1 MEMLG
6 SLSGK
11 PAFLGPDTGQSP
23 TSGEST
29 EAHSVTT
36 LHYSFPTRS
45 AAFLSLSEHAVIGHG
60 KKALREV
67 GDSQALNRALL
78 GDRKKKKK
86 SNWSLR
92 TYQTSCFLELN
103 PIRKDYLN
111 FS

>member
-45 AAFLSLSEHAVIGHG
+45 AAFLSLSEHAVIGTG
-60 KKALREV
+60 KRHLGKLETAR
-67 GDSQALNRALL
+67 LL
-78 GDRKKKKK
+78 TEPYWGTGKKKK
-86 SNWSLR
+86 N
-92 TYQTSCFLELN
+92 Q
-103 PIRKDYLN
+103 IGV
-111 FS
+111 

>member
-1 MEMLG
+1 MEMLL

-11 PAFLGPDTGQSP
+11 PALLGPKPQAS
-23 TSGEST
+23 
-29 EAHSVTT
+29 AHLLVKVQKHTLIATT

-45 AAFLSLSEHAVIGHG
+45 AAFLSLSEHAVIGHW
-60 KKALREV
+60 KKALRGI

-92 TYQTSCFLELN
+92 TYQYKPLAA
-103 PIRKDYLN
+103 
-111 FS
+111 